1 MTLAEILQYPVRSE
15 GSAPLITVAMPVY
28 NAGRLLQPALMSIV
42 KQTCTD
48 WEFLVIDDG
57 STDGSLEF
65 ISHIK
70 DARIRVIKDGLN
82 KGLAARLNEA
92 IDLARG
98 RYFARMDCDD
108 ISYPE
113 RFARQ
118 VEALERD
125 SSLDLVGA
133 RAIAISQDDQ
143 IIGLF
148 PYALNHKD
156 LCAKPWRGFYIAHP
170 TWMGRIEWFRHHR
183 YAIPAPYLCE
193 DQELLLRSF
202 NTSQFGVVAD
212 VTFAYRVRSK
222 VDWPKLMRVR
232 RSVLR
237 MQVHHFMRTKQAGY
251 GVLALLVYIGRITM
265 DSFSCILQASRAS
278 TFVGYRGA
286 VDAATANK
294 WRDVLKTIF
303 SVP

>member
-1 MTLAEILQYPVRSE
+1 MTSTETLQYPMWSD
-15 GSAPLITVAMPVY
+15 GSRPLITVAMPVY
-28 NAGRLLQPALMSIV
+28 NGGRYLQPALMSIV
-42 KQTCTD
+42 KQTFTD

-65 ISHIK
+65 IQDIK
-70 DARIRVIKDGLN
+70 DARIRIIRDGLN

-98 RYFARMDCDD
+98 RYFARMDQDD

-133 RAIAISQDDQ
+133 RSVAISQDDQ
-143 IIGLF
+143 IIGFF
-148 PYALNHKD
+148 PYALNHKE
-156 LCAKPWRGFYIAHP
+156 LCAKPWRGFYMVHP

-183 YAIPAPYLCE
+183 YAMPGPYLCE

-202 NTSQFGVVAD
+202 NTSRFGVVAD
-212 VTFAYRVRSK
+212 IIFAYRVRSK
-222 VDWPKLMRVR
+222 VDWRKLMKVR
-232 RSVLR
+232 WSVLR
-237 MQVHHFMRTKQAGY
+237 MQVHHFMRVKQAGY
-251 GVLALLVYIGRITM
+251 GLLAVLVCIGRVTM
-265 DSFSCILQASRAS
+265 DAFSCILQTRRARS
-278 TFVGYRGA
+278 FAGYRKA
-286 VDAATANK
+286 VDVATANK
-294 WRDVLKTIF
+294 WRDVLKTVF
-303 SVP
+303 SVH